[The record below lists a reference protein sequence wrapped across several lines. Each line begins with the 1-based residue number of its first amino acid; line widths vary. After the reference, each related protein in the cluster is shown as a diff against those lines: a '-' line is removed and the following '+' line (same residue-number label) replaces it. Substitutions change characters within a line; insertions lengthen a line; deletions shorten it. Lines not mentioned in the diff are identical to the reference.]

1 MFPNNFLTL
10 LLKERDVITNF
21 VPAGVKLSKHRPR
34 RRSLYEKPTDRRGRF
49 YPHAVKDAPA
59 PAKEA
64 TKAVKAKSP
73 KKAKDSMPVTIEIL
87 RGVLGKAT
95 RA

>member
-1 MFPNNFLTL
+1 MLLPTSFPRALSCRSTA
-10 LLKERDVITNF
+10 
-21 VPAGVKLSKHRPR
+21 PAVEAST
-34 RRSLYEKPTDRRGRF
+34 RSQPIAEVDST
-49 YPHAVKDAPA
+49 PHAVKDAPA
-59 PAKEA
+59 PSKEA